1 MDKRFGAEG
10 KRGIAGGGLVSE
22 ESQRSLQLAEDLSRR
37 GKHEES
43 YAHLQIA
50 LKDPNNFDAYI
61 QLALQVAPALSV
73 QLLEVAEKRARDLLI
88 SRLGPDCFDDN
99 GPCVGKF
106 GDSGLLLT
114 RPYMRVLD
122 SLVRMCFYAEQ
133 YEKGV
138 DTCIETLRL
147 NPIDELYQR
156 RWLPSLLIR
165 TGRFADALFFCQVW
179 MRHDTDRGSSSPI
192 RGGTAFRA
200 PDDKLLWPEVEKYAT
215 RAAVDMIYSAALAAF
230 KLWGRSPLAAQL
242 LRMAARKNPGVLANI
257 MARRTRPTDG
267 KRHSPLG
274 DADIAHEYLWV
285 AQDLWMAPEVW
296 TWVNEDAAV
305 SALILKSCARPE
317 CAAQET
323 KATQFRRCSGCQQV
337 EYCGVSCQK
346 TDWKRHKTDCNQRAE
361 LRKMM
366 KNLYK
371 NKETPGMLVL
381 QDGLDDWF

>member
-22 ESQRSLQLAEDLSRR
+22 ESQRSLQRAEDLSRR

-43 YAHLQIA
+43 YAQLQIA

-99 GPCVGKF
+99 GPCVGRF

-114 RPYMRVLD
+114 RPYMRVLGG
-122 SLVRMCFYAEQ
+122 LVRMCFHAEQ

-138 DTCIETLRL
+138 NTCIETLRL

-156 RWLPSLLIR
+156 WWLPSLLIR

-179 MRHDTDRGSSSPI
+179 IHHDDNGSDSSPI
-192 RGGTAFRA
+192 RGGHRMEEEYARA
-200 PDDKLLWPEVEKYAT
+200 DC
-215 RAAVDMIYSAALAAF
+215 DMIHSAALAAF
-230 KLWGRSPLAAQL
+230 RLWGRSPQTAQL
-242 LRMAARKNPGVLANI
+242 LRIAARNNPSVLANI
-257 MARRTRPTDG
+257 LARRTRPTDG
-267 KRHSPLG
+267 KRHAPMAG
-274 DADIAHEYLWV
+274 ADMAHDYLWI
-285 AQDLWMAPEVW
+285 AQDLWTAPEVW
-296 TWVNEDAAV
+296 NWVNEDAAV
-305 SALILKSCARPE
+305 KALVLRTCARPE
-317 CAAQET
+317 CAAQEA
-323 KATQFRRCSGCQQV
+323 KATQFKRCSGCQKV
-337 EYCGVSCQK
+337 KYCGVSCQK

-381 QDGLDDWF
+381 QGGLDEWF